1 MSDTKEKE
9 LMLTG
14 LNEKQVADR
23 VSRGETNEV
32 PDSSAKSVADI
43 IKENTLTY
51 FNGIFLLL
59 AILLV
64 IAGSFKSLSFLPVI
78 IGNTLIG
85 IAQEIHAKKILD
97 DIAVLHQSK
106 SEVLRDG
113 SLTKIEVS
121 KLVRDDIIHLK
132 AGDQIPADAVVVKGS
147 LSVNESLLT
156 GEADE
161 IEKTPDNDKKLKSG
175 SFVVSGDAYAR
186 LTHVGEDSYIAKLTK
201 QAKAMDS
208 TEQSEM
214 IRSIN
219 ILVVIAGVL
228 IIPIGVTLFYQSY
241 FVQGNYFSESIVSM
255 VAAVIGMIP
264 EGLYLLVSVALA
276 LSTVR
281 LARNQVVL
289 HDMKS
294 IETLARVDVICVDKT
309 GTITTDEMEVVRTA
323 SPIGAGMNAEEAES
337 YLAEYIMALT
347 DNNSTMEAL
356 KAYFASDDRV
366 AEPVTFTITDTLA
379 FSSKNKFSQ
388 VDTAQGVY
396 RLGAPEFIL
405 SEEELSKQK
414 ELMER
419 FASKGLRV
427 IVFARKSEEAFAPLL
442 FVVLKNGIRENVEE
456 TFAYFNNQGVGVRVI
471 SGDNP
476 MTVSRIATQVGIPGA
491 DRYVNVSDLK
501 TKEEIEEAAKKY
513 IVFGRV
519 KPEQKKELVIALQNQ
534 GKKVAMTGDGVND
547 ILAMKEADCSIAM
560 GGGSDA
566 AMQAS
571 QVVLLDNDFGHMR
584 QIVSEGRNNI
594 NNISRSATLFLV
606 KNIFS
611 IMLSVFSIINLM
623 SYPLQPT
630 QISLVSAFNI
640 GIPAFFLALEKND
653 RKQSPHFLR
662 NVLMKAL
669 PAAITDFLAIAALVV
684 FGEVFGVSA
693 NDISVAATFLL
704 AIVGFMI
711 LINISAPMNKYRVAV
726 VAGCIAGI
734 IFMAYYFHDLFA
746 ITTISTKAIMLFVV
760 FAIATEP
767 VMRYLTRMTEKL
779 LALMTCWDEK
789 RMAHKKAVEEAKA
802 KKAEKKAASEKRR
815 AARK

>member
-1 MSDTKEKE
+1 MSE
-9 LMLTG
+9 LNDITLTG
-14 LNEKQVADR
+14 LDEKQVQDR
-23 VSRGETNEV
+23 IDRGETNEV
-32 PDSSAKSVADI
+32 PDASAKSVSDI

-97 DIAVLHQSK
+97 DIAVLHQAK

-113 SLTKIEVS
+113 SLKKVEVA
-121 KLVRDDIIHLK
+121 KLVKDDIIHLT
-132 AGDQIPADAVVVKGS
+132 AGDQIPADAVIIKGS

-161 IEKTPDNDKKLKSG
+161 IEKLPDGDHKLKSG
-175 SFVVSGDAYAR
+175 SFVVSGDAYGR

-201 QAKAMDS
+201 QAKTMD
-208 TEQSEM
+208 TAEQSEM

-219 ILVVIAGVL
+219 ILVIIAGVL
-228 IIPIGVTLFYQSY
+228 IIPIGITLFYQSY
-241 FVQGNYFSESIVSM
+241 FIQGNYFSESIVSM

-281 LARNQVVL
+281 LAQNQVVL

-309 GTITTDEMEVVRTA
+309 GTITTDEMEVVRTVKPEGGTTDA
-323 SPIGAGMNAEEAES
+323 QTAENILRAYIGE
-337 YLAEYIMALT
+337 LT

-356 KAYFASDDRV
+356 KAYMQGKEQA
-366 AEPVTFTITDTLA
+366 AAPVNLTVTNALA

-388 VDTAQGVY
+388 VDTPECSY

-405 SEEELSKQK
+405 GAEELNRQK
-414 ELMER
+414 ALMDQ
-419 FASKGLRV
+419 FAAKGLRV
-427 IVFARKSEEAFAPLL
+427 IVFAAKETEEYLPLL

-476 MTVSRIATQVGIPGA
+476 LTVSRIATQVGIPGA
-491 DRYVNVSDLK
+491 DRYVNVSELK

-519 KPEQKKELVIALQNQ
+519 KPEQKKELVVALQNQ

-571 QVVLLDNDFGHMR
+571 QVVLLDNDFGHMK

-623 SYPLQPT
+623 TYPLQPT

-653 RKQSPHFLR
+653 KKQSPHFLR

-684 FGEVFGVSA
+684 FGEVFGVSS

-711 LINISAPMNKYRVAV
+711 LINISSPMNKYRAV
-726 VAGCIAGI
+726 VVIGCIIGI
-734 IFMAYYFHDLFA
+734 IFMGYYFNDLFA

-767 VMRYLTRMTEKL
+767 IMRYLTRLTEKL
-779 LALMTCWDEK
+779 LALMSRWDEK
-789 RMAHKKAVEEAKA
+789 RLAHRKAVEEAKA
-802 KKAEKKAASEKRR
+802 NNKDKAKRR
-815 AARK
+815 LNRKKS